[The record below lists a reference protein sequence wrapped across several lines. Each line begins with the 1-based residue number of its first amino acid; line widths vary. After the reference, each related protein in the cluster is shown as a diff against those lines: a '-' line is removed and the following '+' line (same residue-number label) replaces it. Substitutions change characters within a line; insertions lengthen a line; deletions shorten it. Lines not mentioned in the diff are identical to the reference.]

1 MAEKSEEKKKFNP
14 DDRFRFIGFEVFPGK
29 VGDLFKSD
37 QEKEEWVEKVK
48 AKKEKGGILRER
60 CTLTEERV
68 AGYEKIVMTITSV
81 LLVATLFLPWF
92 SGYKEITVEAGGTAA
107 ATQNQ
112 AAEAMPSDSAV
123 MTGMPGD
130 SAAMAGMSGEAV
142 PAGTTGTAAAG
153 QGTMANQGGEETTPS
168 SEVVLEKDEA
178 GFASITA
185 TRKRKEIRREPVSIS
200 AIGAIA
206 SLGDIGGKLF
216 SSGVILVITGILMIA
231 YMLFAVAMAVY
242 MLYILYGT
250 KGDPDQQALKIKKA
264 VRYNWA
270 GLAIWFVMFF
280 ISFFGASYSFDTS
293 DMIVQLGGS
302 YGPGTFL
309 GLLSFGFY
317 ISLACFIMNAVK
329 GSEI

>member
-1 MAEKSEEKKKFNP
+1 MAEKSEKKKEFSP

-37 QEKEEWVEKVK
+37 KEKEQWVEKVK

-92 SGYKEITVEAGGTAA
+92 SGYKETTVESVGNVPAVEEPVGTL
-107 ATQNQ
+107 
-112 AAEAMPSDSAV
+112 
-123 MTGMPGD
+123 PGD
-130 SAAMAGMSGEAV
+130 SAMMAGLPGDTM
-142 PAGTTGTAAAG
+142 AAAG
-153 QGTMANQGGEETTPS
+153 TAGDTVAGGTEGEMAATSAENLEGLERERQGVATEIVG
-168 SEVVLEKDEA
+168 EKDEA
-178 GFASITA
+178 GFASIAA
-185 TRKRKEIRREPVSIS
+185 TRVRKEVKREPVSVS

-206 SLGDIGGKLF
+206 SLGDFGDKIF
-216 SSGVILVITGILMIA
+216 SSGIVVIITAIIMML
-231 YMLFAVAMAVY
+231 YMLFAIAMAVY
-242 MLYILYGT
+242 TLYILYGS
-250 KGDPDQQALKIKKA
+250 KGDSDQKALQIKKA

-270 GLAIWFVMFF
+270 GLAIWGVMLL
-280 ISFFGASYSFDTS
+280 ISFFGADYSFDTS
-293 DMIVQLGGS
+293 DAIVQLGGS

-309 GLLSFGFY
+309 SLLSFGFY